1 MSAEPPGDRG
11 PAPTPEPWLEPPTV
25 EPSNPSPQPTI
36 GIPTAVWRAL
46 FWLQMVAVTALMLLP
61 RPPSA
66 ADTGW
71 DKLNHVLAFAG
82 PCFAGLA
89 ALPRATR
96 LAALRLTLGLVAW
109 GGMLELLQTQLPPRS
124 GEWADLLA
132 DAVGVAVGAAA
143 YALARWLSMARSRTG
158 KG

>member
-1 MSAEPPGDRG
+1 
-11 PAPTPEPWLEPPTV
+11 
-25 EPSNPSPQPTI
+25 
-36 GIPTAVWRAL
+36 
-46 FWLQMVAVTALMLLP
+46 MVAVTALMLLP

-89 ALPRATR
+89 ALPRVTR
-96 LAALRLTLGLVAW
+96 QAAVQLAVGLVAW
-109 GGMLELLQTQLPPRS
+109 GGALELLQTQLPPRS

-132 DAVGVAVGAAA
+132 DAVGVMVGGAAW
-143 YALARWLSMARSRTG
+143 ALAQWLLAATPRAGSGSGGSGER
-158 KG
+158 